1 MKTPTKIRVLLVD
14 DHLMVRQTLRKLLKP
29 FPNIEI
35 IGEAADGD
43 EAVAEVGTLRP
54 TVVVMDI
61 NMQKMDGV
69 TAARLIKT
77 QYPDIAI
84 VGLSADPKDYNVYAM
99 ERAGAFEVFTKERAY
114 ENLYDAIQRAVAANR
129 SVFDVGKCSF
139 PKRWCHKLTE

>member
-69 TAARLIKT
+69 TAARLINT

-129 SVFDVGKCSF
+129 SV
-139 PKRWCHKLTE
+139 LTLENAHSRKDGATS

>member
-1 MKTPTKIRVLLVD
+1 MKTPAKIRVLLVD

-129 SVFDVGKCSF
+129 SV
-139 PKRWCHKLTE
+139 LTSENAHSRNDGATS